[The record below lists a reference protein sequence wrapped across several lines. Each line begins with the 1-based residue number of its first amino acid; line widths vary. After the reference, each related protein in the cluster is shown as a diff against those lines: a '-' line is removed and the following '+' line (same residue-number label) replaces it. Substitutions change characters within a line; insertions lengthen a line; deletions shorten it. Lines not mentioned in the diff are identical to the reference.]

1 MQFGLSES
9 QEFLKDSARKFFAGE
24 CPSAEMR
31 RLMETETAYD
41 ADLWSKLTDQGY
53 TGIIFPEAYGGVG
66 LGKVE
71 LMLLMEEAGRALLPG
86 PFFSTVVL
94 AGSVLDAVASPAH
107 KQKYLGPICRG
118 EARATVALL
127 ESSATWNPRDVQLTA
142 SNGNLSGEK
151 YFVPD
156 PAVADFIIV
165 VARNG
170 VFLVNSKS
178 PGLKISPM
186 TAMDLTR
193 KLYVVEFNNTPAEE
207 ISPTTD
213 LERAF
218 DIATAAL
225 SAELVGG
232 MQRTLDIT
240 VEYAKTRKQFGKP
253 IGTFQA
259 VQHQCADMYLE
270 TESSRSAVYYA
281 GWALEENSPDATVAV
296 SIAKMY
302 ASDACRGVGNRG
314 IQIHGGMGFTWEND
328 LHLYYRRAKSSETMF
343 GDATFHRERIARQVI
358 DSGPNL
364 AKTACHSQ
372 TRETSIISDLI
383 HLTKDNGIAVIT
395 INNPPVN
402 ALSPGVPEGIAAA
415 VEQIDKDDCV
425 KAAVL
430 TGGGT
435 TFVAGAD
442 IKEFGKITSGK
453 SGGGLELPSLL
464 LKIED
469 CRKPVV
475 MAIHGSAFG

>member
-31 RLMETETAYD
+31 RLMETDTAYD
-41 ADLWSKLTDQGY
+41 AALWSKLTDQGY

-94 AGSVLDAVASPAH
+94 AGSVLDSVASPAL
-107 KQKYLGPICRG
+107 KQKYLAPICRG
-118 EARATVALL
+118 EARSTVAIL
-127 ESSATWNPRDVQLTA
+127 EANASWNPRDIQLTA
-142 SNGNLSGEK
+142 ANGKLTGEK
-151 YFVPD
+151 YFVSD
-156 PAVADFIIV
+156 AAVADFILV
-165 VARNG
+165 VAGNG
-170 VFLVNSKS
+170 VFIVNSKA

-193 KLYVVEFNNTPAEE
+193 KLYVVEFHNTPAEE
-207 ISPTTD
+207 IGATAN

-218 DIATAAL
+218 DVATAAL
-225 SAELVGG
+225 AAEMVGG

-281 GWALEENSPDATVAV
+281 GWALEENSPYASTAV

-302 ASDACRGVGNRG
+302 ASDAARTVGNRG

-328 LHLYYRRAKSSETMF
+328 VHLYYRRAKGSETAF
-343 GDATFHRERIARQVI
+343 GDATFHRERIATKVI
-358 DSGPNL
+358 DSAVVDAGTVT
-364 AKTACHSQ
+364 AK
-372 TRETSIISDLI
+372 
-383 HLTKDNGIAVIT
+383 
-395 INNPPVN
+395 
-402 ALSPGVPEGIAAA
+402 
-415 VEQIDKDDCV
+415 
-425 KAAVL
+425 
-430 TGGGT
+430 
-435 TFVAGAD
+435 
-442 IKEFGKITSGK
+442 
-453 SGGGLELPSLL
+453 
-464 LKIED
+464 
-469 CRKPVV
+469 
-475 MAIHGSAFG
+475 SA

>member
-31 RLMETETAYD
+31 RLMETDTAYD
-41 ADLWSKLTDQGY
+41 AALWSKLTDQGY

-118 EARATVALL
+118 EARSTVAIL
-127 ESSATWNPRDVQLTA
+127 EANASWNPRDIQLTA
-142 SNGNLSGEK
+142 SNGKLTGEK
-151 YFVPD
+151 YFVSD
-156 PAVADFIIV
+156 AAIADFILVI
-165 VARNG
+165 ARNG
-170 VFLVNSKS
+170 VFIVNSKAR
-178 PGLKISPM
+178 GLKFSPM

-193 KLYVVEFNNTPAEE
+193 KLYVVEFSSTPAEE
-207 ISPTTD
+207 IGATTN

-218 DIATAAL
+218 DVATAAL

-281 GWALEENSPDATVAV
+281 GWALEENSPDASTAV

-302 ASDACRGVGNRG
+302 ASDAARTVGNRG

-328 LHLYYRRAKSSETMF
+328 VHLYYRRAKGSETAF
-343 GDATFHRERIARQVI
+343 GDATFHRERIATKVI
-358 DSGPNL
+358 DTVAIDAGTVT
-364 AKTACHSQ
+364 AKTA
-372 TRETSIISDLI
+372 
-383 HLTKDNGIAVIT
+383 
-395 INNPPVN
+395 
-402 ALSPGVPEGIAAA
+402 
-415 VEQIDKDDCV
+415 
-425 KAAVL
+425 
-430 TGGGT
+430 
-435 TFVAGAD
+435 
-442 IKEFGKITSGK
+442 
-453 SGGGLELPSLL
+453 
-464 LKIED
+464 
-469 CRKPVV
+469 
-475 MAIHGSAFG
+475 